1 MAEETCGNCRYGH
14 GWTMTKHTP
23 PRINV
28 NQPGRCAYVM
38 PEPIWPA
45 SVSPWARQLPKAG
58 GVLSTDT
65 DCPCWEGK

>member
-1 MAEETCGNCRYGH
+1 MAEQTCGNCRYGH

-28 NQPGRCAYVM
+28 NQAGRCCYVM
-38 PEPIWPA
+38 PEPVWPV
-45 SVSPWARQLPKAG
+45 SVSEFWRHIPTTG
-58 GVLSTDT
+58 GVMPTQT